1 MRVRLKSSAVLQDFV
16 APRKGDTALKQ
27 KCLLES
33 QARMAL
39 NATTATTPREAKLR
53 MLQFRGRPARHSR
66 DARKKPRVFSFTRV
80 HTRLTCY
87 LRVCVRELHMT

>member
-16 APRKGDTALKQ
+16 ASRKGDTALKQ

-39 NATTATTPREAKLR
+39 NATTATTPRETKTTHA
-53 MLQFRGRPARHSR
+53 PISR
-66 DARKKPRVFSFTRV
+66 KTRA
-80 HTRLTCY
+80 TR
-87 LRVCVRELHMT
+87 

>member
-39 NATTATTPREAKLR
+39 NATTATTPREAKTTHA
-53 MLQFRGRPARHSR
+53 PSSR
-66 DARKKPRVFSFTRV
+66 KTRA
-80 HTRLTCY
+80 TL
-87 LRVCVRELHMT
+87 